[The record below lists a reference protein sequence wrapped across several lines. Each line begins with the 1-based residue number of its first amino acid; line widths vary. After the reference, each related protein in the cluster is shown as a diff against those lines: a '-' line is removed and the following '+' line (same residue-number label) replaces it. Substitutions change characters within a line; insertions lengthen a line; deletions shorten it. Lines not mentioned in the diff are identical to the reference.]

1 MPPAPLADAD
11 GYRPGARLGLPTS
24 GPGSAGRWGR
34 RLIQLVV
41 DWVASQLVVA
51 AFVGESVWTGYGFV
65 QWAPLLVLWLQT
77 TLLTGLLGTTIGH
90 RMAGLRVVR
99 ARFAGRATAPGP
111 PLGLA
116 RAALR
121 ALLLC
126 LAIPPLVWD
135 RDRRGLHDLAGDAVV
150 VNAR

>member
-1 MPPAPLADAD
+1 MPAEQRTDATE
-11 GYRPGARLGLPTS
+11 YRPGARLGLPAT
-24 GPGSAGRWGR
+24 GPGSVGGWGR
-34 RLIQLVV
+34 RVVGLAV
-41 DWVASQLVVA
+41 DWIVSQLVVA
-51 AFVGESVWTGYGFV
+51 AFVGQSVWTGYGFV

-90 RMAGLRVVR
+90 RAAGVRVLR
-99 ARFAGRATAPGP
+99 AHAAL
-111 PLGLA
+111 PLGVP

-150 VNAR
+150 VSTR

>member
-1 MPPAPLADAD
+1 MPPDQVADEAD
-11 GYRPGARLGLPTS
+11 YVPGARLGLPAS
-24 GPGSAGRWGR
+24 GPGSPGGWGR
-34 RLIQLVV
+34 RLIGLAV
-41 DWVASQLVVA
+41 DWLVSQLVVA
-51 AFVGESVWTGYGFV
+51 AFVGEAVWTGYGFV
-65 QWAPLLVLWLQT
+65 QWAPLLTLWLQT

-90 RMAGLRVVR
+90 RVAGLRVTRASSPGAVR
-99 ARFAGRATAPGP
+99 
-111 PLGLA
+111 PLGLP

-150 VNAR
+150 VDAR